1 MIPDEV
7 KNFLGLALRARK
19 LALGYDAVARE
30 LGRNRVA
37 LLLVAQDFSAAAK
50 RRLLFNRAGISQI
63 TLGTKQEW
71 GEFWGRKEVGVFA
84 ITDANFAAGLLQK
97 LGNEQAR

>member
-1 MIPDEV
+1 MISDEV

-19 LALGYDAVARE
+19 LALGYEAVARE
-30 LGRNRVA
+30 LGRNRVK
-37 LLLVAQDFSAAAK
+37 LLVLAEDFSAAAK
-50 RRLLFNRAGISQI
+50 RRLLFNRAGVSQI

-97 LGNEQAR
+97 LGDKKSL